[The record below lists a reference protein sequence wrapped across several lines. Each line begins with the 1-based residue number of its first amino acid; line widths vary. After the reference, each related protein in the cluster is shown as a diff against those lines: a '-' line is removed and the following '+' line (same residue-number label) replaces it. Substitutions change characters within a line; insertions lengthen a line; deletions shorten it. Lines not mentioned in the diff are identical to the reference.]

1 MSRRAKYTLEELIDA
16 VSKSSSMRILLIS
29 LGLKEAGGSHSNMK
43 QKLER
48 LNIDTSH
55 WTGQGWNKGLK
66 DPYKVYV
73 PSSYY
78 LYKNGPK
85 INSVR
90 LKEKCISEGLLDNVC
105 YECGLCPEWEGNPLV
120 LHLDH
125 INGDKYDNRLEN
137 LRILCPNCHSQTVTF
152 SGKNKGSYEEVSDG
166 SEE

>member
-16 VSKSSSMRILLIS
+16 VSKSSSMRMLLFS

-66 DPYKVYV
+66 DPCKRQTKA
-73 PSSYY
+73 SDY
-78 LYKNGPK
+78 LIQGS
-85 INSVR
+85 SVR
-90 LKEKCISEGLLDNVC
+90 SAFLKEKCVSEGLLDNVC

-137 LRILCPNCHSQTVTF
+137 LRILCPNCHSQTDTF
-152 SGKNKGSYEEVSDG
+152 CGKNKGSYEEVSDV